1 MKALK
6 LSIALTVAALFGAAC
21 GIHETTT
28 RTSNQTANKNAPA
41 AAAINTN
48 TAGGNNANA
57 ANAPSA
63 AGDGASLYQSTV
75 CAVCHGADGKGN
87 PQMKDI
93 PNFADAAWQKKANDA
108 AMINVIKNG
117 KPPMPAYKNRLS
129 DEQVKALVAYI
140 RAFAK

>member
-6 LSIALTVAALFGAAC
+6 LSFVLTVAALLGAAC

-28 RTSNQTANKNAPA
+28 STSNQTANKNAPA

-48 TAGGNNANA
+48 AAGNNANA
-57 ANAPSA
+57 ANPQSTAGDSA
-63 AGDGASLYQSTV
+63 ALYQSIG

-93 PNFADAAWQKKANDA
+93 PNFADAAWQKKTDNA

-117 KPPMPAYKNRLS
+117 KPPMPAYKNRLT
-129 DEQVKALVAYI
+129 DEQIKALVAYI

>member
-6 LSIALTVAALFGAAC
+6 LSIVLTVAALFGAAC
-21 GIHETTT
+21 GIHETTHS
-28 RTSNQTANKNAPA
+28 TSNQTANKNAPA

-57 ANAPSA
+57 ANPPSA
-63 AGDGASLYQSTV
+63 AGDGAALYQATG
-75 CAVCHGADGKGN
+75 CAICHGADGKGN

-93 PNFADAAWQKKANDA
+93 PNFADAAWQKKTNDA

-117 KPPMPAYKNRLS
+117 KPPMPAYKNRLT
-129 DEQVKALVAYI
+129 DEQTKALVAYI

>member
-6 LSIALTVAALFGAAC
+6 LSFALTVAALLGAAC
-21 GIHETTT
+21 GLHETTHS
-28 RTSNQTANKNAPA
+28 TSSQTANKNAPA
-41 AAAINTN
+41 AAAANTN
-48 TAGGNNANA
+48 AAGNNANA
-57 ANAPSA
+57 ASTPST
-63 AGDGASLYQSTV
+63 AGDGAALYQSLG

-93 PNFADAAWQKKANDA
+93 PNFADAAWQKKTDDA

-117 KPPMPAYKNRLS
+117 KPPMPAYKNRLT
-129 DEQVKALVAYI
+129 DEQIKALVAYI

>member
-6 LSIALTVAALFGAAC
+6 MSFALTLAALFGAAC

-28 RTSNQTANKNAPA
+28 GSASHTANQNAPA
-41 AAAINTN
+41 AAVANTN
-48 TAGGNNANA
+48 AAANPANA
-57 ANAPSA
+57 QSTT
-63 AGDGASLYQSTV
+63 GDGAALYQSIG

-93 PNFADAAWQKKANDA
+93 PNFADAAWQKKTSDA

-117 KPPMPAYKNRLS
+117 KPPMPAYKNRLT
-129 DEQVKALVAYI
+129 DEQVKTLVAYI
-140 RAFAK
+140 RTFAK